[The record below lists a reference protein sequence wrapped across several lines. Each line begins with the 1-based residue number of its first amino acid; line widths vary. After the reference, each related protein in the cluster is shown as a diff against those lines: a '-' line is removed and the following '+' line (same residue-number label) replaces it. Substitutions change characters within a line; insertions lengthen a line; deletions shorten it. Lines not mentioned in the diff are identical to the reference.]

1 MASASTSTGVVS
13 GAAAAATSPASGPDR
28 AALRKAAQG
37 FEAMFLRQ
45 MLSTARSTD
54 LGGDDLFGKKQDDT
68 FTQMRDERFAEIA
81 AKAGTLGLATRLEA
95 QLASAAA
102 QASGAPAP
110 GATAKTGGGA

>member
-1 MASASTSTGVVS
+1 MTAQSLNSAAVSGTSAASA
-13 GAAAAATSPASGPDR
+13 PIDR

-45 MLSTARSTD
+45 MLSTARNTD

-81 AKAGTLGLATRLEA
+81 AQAGTLGLAARLES
-95 QLASAAA
+95 QLAQAAGQSAAA
-102 QASGAPAP
+102 TGP
-110 GATAKTGGGA
+110 GANSGTSTGKGA

>member
-1 MASASTSTGVVS
+1 MTSASTSTGAVS
-13 GAAAAATSPASGPDR
+13 GAPVASGPASGPDR

-81 AKAGTLGLATRLEA
+81 AKAGTLGLATRLEG

-102 QASGAPAP
+102 QVP
-110 GATAKTGGGA
+110 GATPKTGGGA